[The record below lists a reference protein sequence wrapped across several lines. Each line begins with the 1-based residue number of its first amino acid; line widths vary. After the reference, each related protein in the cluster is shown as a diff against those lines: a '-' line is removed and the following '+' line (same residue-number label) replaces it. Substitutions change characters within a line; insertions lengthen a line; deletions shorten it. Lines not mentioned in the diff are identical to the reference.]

1 MKTNLR
7 SLAPNVAAGST
18 GLRPCLAALAVVV
31 LGATA
36 ACSTTSQQVTDTR
49 PVTHNSSPS
58 SMSELRIA
66 DTALDSGNIDVAKT
80 IYDQIVQA
88 DPHSVAGLTGLGNT
102 LYAVGDFTRANV
114 YYQRASQS
122 DAANTA
128 PLIGIARVAIHQRR
142 FDDAIQTYRRVLTL
156 TPGDALA
163 SAGLGA
169 ALDLSGDHAGA
180 QAALRAALKAN
191 PGDPVLSSNL
201 GLSLVLGGNPREGA
215 NVLLDV
221 TRYPAAPPQA
231 RQDLALA
238 YGLLGNTEAAAEIL
252 GKDLPKASVQDN
264 LRYYQIQRERLLHQS
279 VPSATQA
286 KVAAVP
292 TQSVQAASVRYIDPR
307 DARGSSVRN
316 VPITSPDWN

>member
-1 MKTNLR
+1 MNKNLY
-7 SLAPNVAAGST
+7 SFAGDVTTGSP
-18 GLRPCLAALAVVV
+18 GLRACIAALAVAL
-31 LGATA
+31 LGTSAG
-36 ACSTTSQQVTDTR
+36 CSTTSQQLGNTR

-58 SMSELRIA
+58 SVSEMRIA

-88 DPHSVAGLTGLGNT
+88 DPRSVAGLTGLGNT
-102 LYAVGDFTRANV
+102 LYAVGDFTRAGV
-114 YYQRASQS
+114 YYQRATQI
-122 DAANTA
+122 DPANTA

-142 FDDAIQTYRRVLTL
+142 FDDAIQTYRQVLTL

-180 QAALRAALKAN
+180 QAALRAALKTN

-201 GLSLVLGGNPREGA
+201 GLSLILGGNPRDGA

-252 GKDLPKASVQDN
+252 GQDLPKASVQDN
-264 LRYYQIQRERLLHQS
+264 LRYYEIQRKRLSQQPVS
-279 VPSATQA
+279 SAAQA

-292 TQSVQAASVRYIDPR
+292 AQSVLAASIKYVDPR
-307 DARGSSVRN
+307 EAPAAR
-316 VPITSPDWN
+316 P